1 MVKSYGCELEQYL
14 KVSLIEG
21 LALLFT
27 SFSVPC
33 RFTINVHMSI
43 NEFAIEKRDAKRRT
57 DYILDNNSLKE
68 MICRRTRDKIF
79 LTKNKQRNKKAREL
93 HR

>member
-1 MVKSYGCELEQYL
+1 
-14 KVSLIEG
+14 
-21 LALLFT
+21 
-27 SFSVPC
+27 
-33 RFTINVHMSI
+33 MSI